1 MTRKIT
7 TLIVTLVFSLG
18 VSTSALAISALA
30 DDGFGNII
38 GYGFNIDGAITDP
51 FFGDPIPSEVDDSGF
66 NYNTGLGNIDV
77 TITGGG
83 SHNFVAFFDHEFDK
97 AGNTFFNEFGSVSG
111 TPAAGQSW
119 EIDEPVAV
127 GDIFFFNFFDGTL
140 DNSNNNGFFDT
151 SEPDDISM
159 AMGWNFTLAL
169 GEEALISLALGT
181 VMPTSGFFQEHN
193 DPNSN
198 ESVFFSSTLNIT
210 GPSVPPVPVPAA
222 IWLFASGIIGLVGF
236 SRCRSK
242 N

>member
-97 AGNTFFNEFGSVSG
+97 AGNTFFQRIRLRFRNPRSG
-111 TPAAGQSW
+111 PELGNRRTCGCRRYILFQFFRRYAG
-119 EIDEPVAV
+119 
-127 GDIFFFNFFDGTL
+127 
-140 DNSNNNGFFDT
+140 
-151 SEPDDISM
+151 
-159 AMGWNFTLAL
+159 
-169 GEEALISLALGT
+169 
-181 VMPTSGFFQEHN
+181 
-193 DPNSN
+193 
-198 ESVFFSSTLNIT
+198 
-210 GPSVPPVPVPAA
+210 
-222 IWLFASGIIGLVGF
+222 
-236 SRCRSK
+236 
-242 N
+242 